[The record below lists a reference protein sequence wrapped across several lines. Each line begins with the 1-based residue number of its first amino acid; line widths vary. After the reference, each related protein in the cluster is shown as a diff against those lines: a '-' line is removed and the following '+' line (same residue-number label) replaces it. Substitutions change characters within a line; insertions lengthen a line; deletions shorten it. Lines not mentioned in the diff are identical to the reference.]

1 MPKKPSKPDAEIYC
15 LIQEAFKRY
24 SSGKLSF
31 ERLSRY
37 EMIELGFDPN
47 NPQDVLKYDKFMSD
61 LSDNLDKM
69 EEYLKCFE
77 EPTECD
83 IEFEADFDL
92 EEEEDK

>member
-1 MPKKPSKPDAEIYC
+1 MPKKPKKLDAKIYC
-15 LIQEAFKRY
+15 LIQEAFNRY

-47 NPQDVLKYDKFMSD
+47 NPEDVLKYDKFMND
-61 LSDNLDKM
+61 LASNLDKM
-69 EEYLKCFE
+69 EEYLESFE

-92 EEEEDK
+92 EEEDK